1 MRVIQESIVLGS
13 QRSEEKEEVI
23 VRNSF
28 SEAITISVGKGS
40 INQV

>member
-28 SEAITISVGKGS
+28 SEAVTISVGKGS

>member
-13 QRSEEKEEVI
+13 QRSEEEEDI

-28 SEAITISVGKGS
+28 SEATTISVGKGS

>member
-13 QRSEEKEEVI
+13 QRSEEEEVI

-28 SEAITISVGKGS
+28 SEAVTISVGKGS

>member
-13 QRSEEKEEVI
+13 QRSEEKKVI

-28 SEAITISVGKGS
+28 SEAISIGKGS
-40 INQV
+40 INHV